1 MIIPVGGTARVGSCK
16 QTSRA
21 SGGPGFFEVVDVVGY
36 VVMVTPRFSTPP
48 RRSCTIPLI
57 AQSLNKR
64 AMQRATSSISQNSHV
79 FISPSTSN
87 FFASVSSPAEMLSSN
102 LVSRVGGY
110 NYVHILNL
118 GTNPDPPFP
127 FILRFPIDPNTISRW
142 QTSTSVGC
150 MLYCQRRPEL
160 NIPTPAIYAY
170 SCTHGSEFGDSLSK
184 VWMDLQEEEK
194 ANMACQIADIMRT
207 MRTKTAF
214 GVIGGISPDG
224 SACPLVDDVDVT
236 DGNS

>member
-21 SGGPGFFEVVDVVGY
+21 SGGPGFSEVVDVVGY
-36 VVMVTPRFSTPP
+36 VVMVTPPPP

-64 AMQRATSSISQNSHV
+64 AMQRATSSTSQNSHV
-79 FISPSTSN
+79 FISPSISN
-87 FFASVSSPAEMLSSN
+87 FFASVSSPAKILSSN
-102 LVSRVGGY
+102 LVSRVQGI
-110 NYVHILNL
+110 HILNL
-118 GTNPDPPFP
+118 DTGNPDPPFP

-160 NIPTPAIYAY
+160 NIPIPAIYAY

-184 VWMDLQEEEK
+184 VWIDLPEEEK

-214 GVIGGISPDG
+214 GVIGGISLNQPRRLRV
-224 SACPLVDDVDVT
+224 SSC
-236 DGNS
+236 